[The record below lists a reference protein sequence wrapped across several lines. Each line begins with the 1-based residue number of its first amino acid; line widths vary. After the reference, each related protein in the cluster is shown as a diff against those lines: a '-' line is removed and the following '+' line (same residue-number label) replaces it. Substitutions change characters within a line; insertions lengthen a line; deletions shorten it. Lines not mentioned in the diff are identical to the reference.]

1 MCIVQPRDGGH
12 PADFGCA
19 QAGCREC
26 VVRLL
31 IRHARLIPLIV
42 RRQWPGEADYA
53 DLIQE
58 GWIGLWLAI
67 LHFDPGRGFT
77 FSTYA
82 ARAIRNRVWNAVK
95 EAAKVQGWLEAQ
107 RARDSLAT
115 ILACW
120 QQEQLHQALEDEL
133 SCLPES
139 LRQVI
144 ELAFGLDGQPAL
156 SLAAIGRR
164 LGVTRERVR
173 QMRNEALGLLRL
185 PALSLGLRSLYEQ
198 GSRLAYRQARRL
210 HDAGRRRRRA
220 SR

>member
-1 MCIVQPRDGGH
+1 MCIVQRRDGGH

-26 VVRLL
+26 VERLL
-31 IRHARLIPLIV
+31 ERHARLIPLIV
-42 RRQWPGEADYA
+42 RRQWPGEAEYA

-58 GWIGLWLAI
+58 GRIGLWLAI
-67 LHFDPGRGFT
+67 LHFDAGRGFS

-95 EAAKVQGWLEAQ
+95 QAWRVEGWLEAQ
-107 RARDSLAT
+107 RAGDSLNI

-120 QQEQLHQALEDEL
+120 QQEQLHQALHDEL
-133 SCLPES
+133 GCLPES
-139 LRQVI
+139 LRHVL
-144 ELAFGLDGQPAL
+144 ELAFGLDGQPPL
-156 SLAAIGRR
+156 SLAAIGRQ

-185 PALSLGLRSLYEQ
+185 PAFSMRLRSLYEQ
-198 GSRLAYRQARRL
+198 DSREAMRQARRL
-210 HDAGRRRRRA
+210 EDARRRRRRA